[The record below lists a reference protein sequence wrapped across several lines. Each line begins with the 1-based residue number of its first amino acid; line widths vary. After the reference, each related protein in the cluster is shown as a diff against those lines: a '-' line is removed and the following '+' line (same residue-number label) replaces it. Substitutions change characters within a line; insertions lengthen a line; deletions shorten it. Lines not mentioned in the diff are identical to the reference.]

1 MVMGEMSPTVPS
13 QEGMETEE
21 TMTDYV
27 APTSTVS
34 SDDALMPPAAHR
46 GAGSGTA
53 AVEAEHVRNYPAP
66 LDPSHYDTLRST
78 MSPSTP
84 VMNVQGTPAGQA
96 SSSSPEETA
105 SGGPS
110 WTFDP
115 ETAPAPTGTTESL
128 SEGTGTSEASEVAP
142 TIPAASSTAQSTAQT
157 TALSDEDL
165 DSMETPLPERSAE
178 PESVPLPALGPVGK
192 TRMPA
197 TVVLLSVVTLGI
209 YALMWHHK
217 VNREMGEFDPQM
229 HVVPARSTWGVAIP
243 WLVGVAAWALLGARL
258 GLGYSHVTL
267 NFNPGISLRYAW
279 FGVAAVA
286 LSIQY
291 LALFLPFSLLSVVM
305 TAERVRIVQERGGA
319 TSDVQCRPV
328 RMVWLLL
335 VPVVGGLALMA
346 YEQSRL
352 NRVWELVAPPYAR
365 RRRG

>member
-1 MVMGEMSPTVPS
+1 MDDTALTAPS

-34 SDDALMPPAAHR
+34 SEDALMPPAAHR

-53 AVEAEHVRNYPAP
+53 AIEDAHVRNYPAP
-66 LDPSHYDTLRST
+66 LEPSHYDTLRST
-78 MSPSTP
+78 MTAPTQ
-84 VMNVQGTPAGQA
+84 VMDIQGTPAGSA
-96 SSSSPEETA
+96 SSSTPDPASEER
-105 SGGPS
+105 PS

-115 ETAPAPTGTTESL
+115 SSTPAPSSAAVTEGETAGTDTPPSGEDS
-128 SEGTGTSEASEVAP
+128 
-142 TIPAASSTAQSTAQT
+142 ASSPSTV
-157 TALSDEDL
+157 SG
-165 DSMETPLPERSAE
+165 ETVQAERSEEPSVSSTTSRTDE
-178 PESVPLPALGPVGK
+178 PESVSLPALGPVGK

-267 NFNPGISLRYAW
+267 SFNPGISIRHAW

-286 LSIQY
+286 LSLQY
-291 LALFLPFSLLSVVM
+291 LALLLPFSLISVVM

-319 TSDVQCRPV
+319 TSDVQCKPV

-335 VPVVGGLALMA
+335 IPVIGGLSLMA